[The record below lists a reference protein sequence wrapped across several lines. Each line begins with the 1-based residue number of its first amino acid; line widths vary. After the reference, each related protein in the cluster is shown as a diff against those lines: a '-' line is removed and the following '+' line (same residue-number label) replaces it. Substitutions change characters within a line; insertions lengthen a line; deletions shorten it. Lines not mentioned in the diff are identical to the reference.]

1 MKTANI
7 NYIHFLYYPLI
18 SMTDAEL
25 SEFEINNKEHRSE
38 LFRLMKETSNG
49 FGPKTMENISNCLEH
64 IIYTQSYE
72 KHWRDLVPHEIPLD
86 DVKNKDEFINQLFLA
101 LFQRTPSPTDIDN
114 ICISRLVP
122 LQGLN
127 IKD

>member
-64 IIYTQSYE
+64 IISTESYE
-72 KHWRDLVPHEIPLD
+72 THWRDLVPHEILLD
-86 DVKNKDEFINQLFLA
+86 EVKNKDEFTHQLFLA
-101 LFQRTPSPTDIDN
+101 LFKRTPSPADGDN
-114 ICISRLVP
+114 ISISRLVP

-127 IKD
+127 IKE